1 MKTLADMERALQQCR
16 RRVWMSSAGGLM
28 TKSLDR
34 AVQMSLFAATACLV
48 IHSVWILAGA
58 RGPLGLTGIIVV
70 CAAAFAV
77 TLLTG
82 AVQVMRSA
90 PDFAAAAERLDKATR
105 SHNRVAIALSLLR
118 EGNTTPFAQAAIQD
132 GQAYLDR
139 LKGEMPERYPIR
151 WQPRRSLLHAI
162 AVVALLLATTLWHP
176 IGKPPG
182 GTTDIGPMARII
194 TPPGD
199 AGGANEQQ
207 TTTTRNPP
215 RLNRT
220 PSADPTKTTREPRS
234 ATEKDTLAKRGKSA
248 AGAAGGAARGKSK
261 QSRAQSQSRST
272 SSGSKSAEQK
282 DDTKRG
288 KKKPTRDAKPRKVR
302 ALPHKDDQQNEQ
314 ASSISAGAS
323 QSGGAMLPV
332 QNPWTQKT
340 RGNSQSLEDADD
352 EEDVDESREGNKARG
367 GVQPHLKD
375 RRKTP
380 SRELSMGLGQTS
392 KKPGDGRGGPG
403 QPKKSRGTASLVL
416 GVPLPDFVKGRLLP
430 GRTKTTKERTQPVPM
445 PGEPAVAA
453 AAAPRTLPEAP
464 QSRFTTPAEFAQI
477 VAAYLTAL
485 HAEAP
490 DNTPTNTD

>member
-16 RRVWMSSAGGLM
+16 RRVWVSSAGGLM
-28 TKSLDR
+28 TRSLDS
-34 AVQMSLFAATACLV
+34 AVQMSLIAAVACLL
-48 IHSVWILAGA
+48 IHAVWTVGGAGA
-58 RGPLGLTGIIVV
+58 PLSLTVV
-70 CAAAFAV
+70 LVLCTTAFAV

-82 AVQVMRSA
+82 AVRVMRSA

-118 EGNTTPFAQAAIQD
+118 EGSATPFAEAAIQD
-132 GQAYLDR
+132 GQAYLDK
-139 LKGEMPERYPIR
+139 LKGEMPERYPIH

-162 AVVALLLATTLWHP
+162 AVVALVLATTLWHP
-176 IGKPPG
+176 IGKPG
-182 GTTDIGPMARII
+182 GTPKGPGRTARVI
-194 TPPGD
+194 TSPGD
-199 AGGANEQQ
+199 VGGADEQETAPSQ
-207 TTTTRNPP
+207 NPHQP
-215 RLNRT
+215 DRAPT
-220 PSADPTKTTREPRS
+220 PAKPVETKTEPQPT
-234 ATEKDTLAKRGKSA
+234 TEKDTPAKKGKSA

-261 QSRAQSQSRST
+261 QSQAQSQSRST

-282 DDTKRG
+282 DDAKRG
-288 KKKPTRDAKPRKVR
+288 KKSTRESKPRKVR
-302 ALPHKDDQQNEQ
+302 ALPRKDEEGDEQ

-332 QNPWTQKT
+332 QNPWTQKA
-340 RGNSQSLEDADD
+340 RGNTQSLDEADD
-352 EEDVDESREGNKARG
+352 EEDVDEDKEGNKARG

-375 RRKTP
+375 RRKSP
-380 SRELSMGLGQTS
+380 SRELGMGMGQMG

-445 PGEPAVAA
+445 PGDAAVAA
-453 AAAPRTLPEAP
+453 EAAPRTLPEAP

-485 HAEAP
+485 HAE
-490 DNTPTNTD
+490 TPTGTQTNTD